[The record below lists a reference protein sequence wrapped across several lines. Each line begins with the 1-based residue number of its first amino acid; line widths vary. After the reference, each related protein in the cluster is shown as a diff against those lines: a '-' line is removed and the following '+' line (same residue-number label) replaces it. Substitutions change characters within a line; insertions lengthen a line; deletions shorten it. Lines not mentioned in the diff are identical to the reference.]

1 MALSASSAASP
12 ASANKSVAIVG
23 GGWAGLACALKL
35 GQSGYQPIVFESAPE
50 PGGRARRAQVE
61 GRHRDNGQHLMLAG
75 GDSLNTLFAS
85 AGISLPT
92 TAFSYQSEAR
102 QLCVPLNAGPLGLAF
117 ALLRAKG
124 FSWQERYRLIVTL
137 LRLQANGWRVPKDQ
151 TVAQWLQQTQ
161 QPATLIDAFWAPLTL
176 AILNTPLA
184 EAAMHR
190 LAPTL
195 RDTLGKDGHALGI
208 LQPPGNLTECIVSHL
223 VKAIENAG
231 GVVRCGTRVVA
242 LREVGVGFE
251 LLVGNEA
258 EAQYFDQVVLALP
271 PWSLSKMVLPDSLP
285 TAALAQSFG
294 DQPIATVYLGFETDF
309 HLPAPLLQIAGP
321 TPGDARVWAIDRAHC
336 GEPGVIAVSLSAQGP
351 WCDLSG
357 DELAQAS
364 LLALQNAVD
373 GVPACLWKKAVIV
386 QRATYAST
394 PEAFV
399 TYQDLKPLP
408 HLYLAGDWTHPEYP
422 ATLEAAV
429 YSGFSTAHRIMQ
441 QQT

>member
-1 MALSASSAASP
+1 MALSA
-12 ASANKSVAIVG
+12 ASAGSTASASKSVAIVG

-35 GQSGYQPIVFESAPE
+35 AQAGYQPIVFESAPE

-85 AGISLPT
+85 AGITLPT
-92 TAFSYQSEAR
+92 TAFSFQSDAR
-102 QLCVPLNAGPLGLAF
+102 QLCVPPNAGSLGLAF

-151 TVAQWLQQTQ
+151 TVAHWLQQTK
-161 QPATLIDAFWAPLTL
+161 QPAGLIQAFWAPLTL

-184 EAAMHR
+184 EAAMRR

-195 RDTLGKDGHALGI
+195 RDTLGKDGRALGI
-208 LQPPGNLTECIVSHL
+208 LQPPGNLTECIVSPL
-223 VKAIENAG
+223 VKAIEDAG
-231 GVVRCGTRVVA
+231 GTVRCGARITA
-242 LREVGVGFE
+242 INQADIGYA
-251 LLVGNEA
+251 LLVGNETDTL
-258 EAQYFDQVVLALP
+258 QFDQVVLALP
-271 PWSLSKMVLPDSLP
+271 PWSLSKMALPDSLP
-285 TAALAQSFG
+285 SAALAQSFG
-294 DQPIATVYLGFETDF
+294 DQPIATVYLGFATDF

-351 WCDLSG
+351 WCELSG
-357 DELAQAS
+357 DDLAQAC
-364 LLALQNAVD
+364 LLALQTAVD
-373 GVPACLWKKAVIV
+373 EAPTCLWKKAVIV

-394 PEAFV
+394 PEAFIPH
-399 TYQDLKPLP
+399 QDLEPLP
-408 HLYLAGDWTHPEYP
+408 HLHLAGDWTHPAYP